1 MKAIPIFPLAALMLA
16 AACGGSPTA
25 TTGSPLSWG
34 LRDFIEALFLG
45 DGPLSVGQP
54 SGFMGGFPVGSQITV
69 TFLNTVNEDQR
80 RGVQELT
87 AACGIITVARDPGGL
102 YGAIPCSMGLTFTY
116 SETSDRER
124 MEDALLQ
131 GGPKPPK
138 NEVWVYQTDG
148 ACPVRG
154 EAEHAVLGQPGG
166 GDSFTQNYYE
176 AGSRVTLAAIIC
188 LGRGAT
194 DYEAAHETGHA
205 LGFQDLRRFLDI
217 DSWMMRP
224 DSYYCFLSEF
234 EFGVVEAVY
243 AAGLRPGDGR
253 QDFINAGLIEP

>member
-16 AACGGSPTA
+16 AACGGDSGSPT
-25 TTGSPLSWG
+25 GPLS
-34 LRDFIEALFLG
+34 LRPRNFIEALFLS
-45 DGPLSVGQP
+45 DGPLSLGEP

-80 RGVQELT
+80 SGVRDIT
-87 AACGIITVARDPGGL
+87 ADCGMVTVARDPGSL
-102 YGAIPCSMGLTFTY
+102 LGAIPCSMGLTFTY
-116 SETSDRER
+116 LETSDRER

-131 GGPKPPK
+131 GGPEPPK

-148 ACPVRG
+148 VCP
-154 EAEHAVLGQPGG
+154 EE

-176 AGSRVTLAAIIC
+176 AGSRVTSAAIIC
-188 LGRGAT
+188 LGFDAR
-194 DYEAAHETGHA
+194 DYEAAHEMGHA

-217 DSWMMRP
+217 SSYMMRP
-224 DSYYCFLSEF
+224 DSFQCLLALYEF
-234 EFGVVEAVY
+234 AAVEAVY
-243 AAGLRPGDGR
+243 AAGLRPGDSR